1 MEFYIYLLVISVLY
15 FLLIIFFIKG
25 WKKLPDFTPGET
37 NKNILSVSVIVPCH
51 NEEKNL
57 LSLFEALSVQ
67 TYQDFELLLIN
78 DHSTDATESIIKN
91 HLPIFKNAVYFSS
104 KEKGKKKALQE
115 AIELAKGELIIT
127 TDADCTPS
135 NKWIETIIDF
145 YSQQNCDLIIGPVKM
160 KNDSSF
166 FQRLQT
172 LEFVSLIATG
182 ATTAAS
188 GKPILCNGANLA
200 FLKKSFLESKNDL
213 HDEELSGDDI
223 FLLQSIKKRQGKI
236 QFLKSTEAF
245 TETQACKTIAEFF
258 KQRKRWASKSKTY
271 QDKFTVFIALLVFL
285 MCFNILVLLIV
296 SIMQPIFWKIFI
308 TIFIFKYLLD
318 ASFLATVSK
327 FFSIKN
333 MWRNAFFLSL
343 FYPFYVVLV
352 TIAGIVFK
360 QKKW

>member
-1 MEFYIYLLVISVLY
+1 MVFFVYLLITSILY

-25 WKKLPDFTPGET
+25 WKKLPDFTSGKS

-91 HLPIFKNAVYFSS
+91 HLPIFRYAVYFSS

-115 AIELAKGELIIT
+115 AIELARGELIIT

-135 NKWIETIIDF
+135 NKWIETIMDF
-145 YSQQNCDLIIGPVKM
+145 YSQQRCDLIMGPVKM
-160 KNDSSF
+160 KNGSSF
-166 FQRLQT
+166 FQRLQV

-182 ATTAAS
+182 AATAAL

-200 FLKKSFLESKNDL
+200 FLKKIFLESKNDL
-213 HDEELSGDDI
+213 HEEELSGDDI
-223 FLLQSIKKRQGKI
+223 FLLQSIKKRNGKI

-245 TETQACKTIAEFF
+245 TETQTCKTISEFF
-258 KQRKRWASKSKTY
+258 KQRKRWASKSKVY
-271 QDKFTVFIALLVFL
+271 RDKFTVFIALLVFL
-285 MCFNILVLLIV
+285 ICFNILILLV
-296 SIMQPIFWKIFI
+296 ASIMQPIFWKIFVI
-308 TIFIFKYLLD
+308 VFIFKYLLD
-318 ASFLATVSK
+318 SGFLATVSK
-327 FFSIKN
+327 FFSLEN
-333 MWRNAFFLSL
+333 VWLDAFFLSL

-352 TIAGIVFK
+352 GLAGSVFK

>member
-1 MEFYIYLLVISVLY
+1 MEFYIYLQVISTLY

-25 WKKLPDFTPGET
+25 WKKLPDFIPGKS
-37 NKNILSVSVIVPCH
+37 NKNILSVSVVIPCH

-57 LSLFEALSVQ
+57 PSLFEALSVQ

-78 DHSTDATESIIKN
+78 DHSTDATKSIIKN

-145 YSQQNCDLIIGPVKM
+145 YSQQSCDLIIGPVKM

-182 ATTAAS
+182 AATAAS
-188 GKPILCNGANLA
+188 GKPILCNGANFA

-213 HDEELSGDDI
+213 HEEELSGDDI
-223 FLLQSIKKRQGKI
+223 FLLQSIKKRKGKI

-245 TETQACKTIAEFF
+245 VETQPCKTIVEFF
-258 KQRKRWASKSKTY
+258 KQRKRWASKAKTY
-271 QDKFTVFIALLVFL
+271 RDKFTVFIALLVFL

-296 SIMQPIFWKIFI
+296 SIMQPIFWKIFVMV
-308 TIFIFKYLLD
+308 FIFKYLLD
-318 ASFLATVSK
+318 AGFLATVSN
-327 FFSIKN
+327 FFSLEN
-333 MWRNAFFLSL
+333 VWLDAFFLSL

-352 TIAGIVFK
+352 GLAGIVFK